1 MRVNVK
7 GISGSGKTT
16 FARELAGRLGVPYLE
31 LDAVHHIGPNWTE
44 ATPEQLQA
52 SAREFMAGA
61 HDGWVIDGNYE
72 NKLGN
77 LVVDAADQIVWLD
90 LPLRSSMRRLLNRT
104 HGRIRDSVELWG
116 GNRES
121 WRGGFLGWNSLFV
134 YTVRAWFRQRRP
146 WSNRFAGDPRLV
158 RLRSP
163 EEARR
168 WLESQ

>member
-16 FARELAGRLGVPYLE
+16 FAGELAKRLGVPYLE

-44 ATPEQLQA
+44 APPEELQA
-52 SAREFMAGA
+52 ATQEFMAGA
-61 HDGWVIDGNYE
+61 PDGWVIDGNYE
-72 NKLGN
+72 SKLGD
-77 LVVDAADQIVWLD
+77 LVVEKADLIIWLD
-90 LPLRSSMRRLLNRT
+90 LPLRVSLGRLWRRTDCRL
-104 HGRIRDSVELWG
+104 RDKVELWG

-121 WRGGFLGWNSLFV
+121 WRGAFLGWNSLFV
-134 YTVRAWFRQRRP
+134 YAVRSWLRQRRQLP
-146 WSNRFAGDPRLV
+146 GKFSGDPRLV

-168 WLESQ
+168 WLDRR